1 MLIGLSGVFLF
12 AIEVGIAI
20 AIRQWRRNRQKG
32 HDIPGAGPLGVVFG
46 DIGTSPHYSF
56 QTALWSVRIPDQS
69 FVLGIASLI
78 IWCLLLLLVTV
89 KYMFVVMCADY
100 HGEGGRNYGRWR
112 CGFAHRIF

>member
-1 MLIGLSGVFLF
+1 MLVGLSGVFLF

-78 IWCLLLLLVTV
+78 IWCLLL
-89 KYMFVVMCADY
+89 CADY